1 MDQKILTLIHFHK
14 IYTYPKNQV
23 SVFFS
28 FFIFVV
34 KFYKEILKNGEKM
47 AITLKVLNLSIK
59 LKIHPGVFMRYLLCP
74 NFNVLAQTVR
84 PLSPEQTNKHPS
96 ELR

>member
-23 SVFFS
+23 SGFFS
-28 FFIFVV
+28 FFFIYVV

-59 LKIHPGVFMRYLLCP
+59 FKIHPGVFMRYLLCP

-84 PLSPEQTNKHPS
+84 PLSPGQTNIQTS
-96 ELR
+96 